1 MGILKKL
8 VAITMACTMTMTFV
22 PSNTIALEPEQ
33 SATDYVD
40 YVNPYIGTDHDPE
53 IHTKASNFGGM
64 VPWVSTPFGMTKWT
78 PQTRQNKISGT
89 AYRYCDTEMSGFQA
103 THQPAIWMGDFGYM
117 TMMPGIDSVKTSVDE
132 RKLPFTHEDEV
143 TTPYYYS
150 VNMDAG
156 EGRSIQTEMTATS
169 RTSILRFTYP
179 KNEMANLYTEMS
191 RDNKMGSVTIDP
203 EKGEI
208 TGYNTDRQDA
218 HLSDIEL
225 PNFKCY
231 YVIQYSKPFQEY
243 GTVLNG
249 QLQAGQTTLTDQNAG
264 AYVTFDAEENEMI
277 EVRVSSS
284 FISLEQAR
292 ENLEHEQ
299 NISSSPISFDEMKE
313 ETKAVWEDKLNNIEI
328 EGASDDDMTIFYT
341 AMYHAL
347 LFPVEFSEYGRY
359 YSAYDDQVH
368 EGESYT
374 SFSLWDTYRA
384 ENSFLTLVAPE
395 RVDGMINSLLNNYL
409 EGGYMPKWPN
419 PSYTN
424 IMIGTPADSLVAEA
438 VNKGFTGFD
447 LDLAYE
453 AVLKDGMVAP
463 KYDDT
468 QRWGDRAN
476 KVPYEARAGL
486 SWMMQY
492 GYVPEDKTGA
502 SGSNTL
508 EGAYEDW
515 CIAQVAQKLGKQD
528 DYEYFINRSQNYKNL
543 FNEKTG
549 LLQSRDS
556 YGNFV
561 DGGWT
566 EGKQMNYAYC
576 VFQDF
581 GGLMELMG
589 DNFNSVLDNYFATGQ
604 NAHENEPSHHYA
616 YLYDFSGEP
625 WKTQRTVR
633 EIAAENYANH
643 PAAGLTGNDD
653 CGQMSSWYILSSL
666 GFYPVNPASAQ
677 YMIGSPF
684 FDKATIHYEDK
695 DFEII
700 ANNNSKENMYIQSA
714 ALNGEELDIPVLTH
728 EQIVNGGKIE
738 FEMGAEPSTWGSDYR
753 VEPLPTYEDVKTP
766 ELPIRLEQ
774 SKLEHKIA
782 EAKILEQ
789 NKYTVTSFLK
799 MQDEIV
805 EAQKVYDNAS
815 STKEE
820 IQAAYNKLCAAVE
833 ALEPSAPCVKISFS
847 DKASAPTLNKV
858 YFKGK
863 WNSYATYAYSAPV
876 KDPSPKDYYT
886 ITFEGTQLKL
896 YSALCRNQGMGAIS
910 IDGGPEVE
918 VDFYQDKTTGAGAA
932 IGLIYETPI
941 LEPGQHT
948 VKVRVAGKATGD
960 AGGSNRKAIS
970 FAYAEA
976 YSRSQEETEA
986 FEKLEAAKRA
996 LLALVEQ
1003 ASAIDEKQYTPESV
1017 QALKE
1022 QANEAS
1028 ILLRDEQAPLET
1040 IEAEIRQ
1047 VQSALDGLVQR
1058 EVVVT
1063 VTLSADGN
1071 PVTALVDASGTQ
1083 LKADVSI
1090 TGKETA
1096 SAYVVSALYDAS
1108 GKLADLSMMATQDG
1122 NASTLLDIPND
1133 VDGMTYRLFVWK
1145 DGVLSPLCEK
1155 TELR

>member
-1 MGILKKL
+1 MGIMKKL
-8 VAITMACTMTMTFV
+8 VAVAMACTMTMSLL
-22 PSNTIALEPEQ
+22 PSSIMAVEPEP
-33 SATDYVD
+33 SKTNYVD

-53 IHTKASNFGGM
+53 IHNKASNFGGM

-117 TMMPGIDSVKTSVDE
+117 TMMPGIDSVKTGVDE
-132 RKLPFTHEDEV
+132 RKLPFTHEDEL

-150 VNMDAG
+150 VSMDAG
-156 EGRSIQTEMTATS
+156 EDRSIRTEMTATS

-179 KNEMANLYTEMS
+179 ENEMANLYTEMS
-191 RDNKMGSVTIDP
+191 RDNKVGSVTIDP

-218 HLSDIEL
+218 HLSEIEL
-225 PNFKCY
+225 PNFRCY
-231 YVIQYSKPFQEY
+231 YVIQYSKPFAEY
-243 GTVLNG
+243 GTVLDG
-249 QLQAGQTTLTDQNAG
+249 ELQEGGTTATDKNVG
-264 AYVTFDAEENEMI
+264 AYVTFDTEENEMI

-299 NISSSPISFDEMKE
+299 SIGTSPISFDEMKE
-313 ETKAVWEDKLNNIEI
+313 ETKTTWEDKLNNIEI
-328 EGASDDDMTIFYT
+328 EGASEEDMTIFYT

-359 YSAYDDQVH
+359 YSAYDDQIH

-395 RVDGMINSLLNNYL
+395 RIDGMISSLLNNYL

-438 VNKGFTGFD
+438 INKGFDGFD

-463 KYDDT
+463 KYDNT

-476 KVPYEARAGL
+476 GVPYEARAGL

-528 DYEYFINRSQNYKNL
+528 DYEYFVNRSQNYKNL

-561 DGGWT
+561 DKGWT
-566 EGKQMNYAYC
+566 EGSQMNYAYC

-589 DNFNSVLDNYFATGQ
+589 DGFNDKLDNYFATGQ
-604 NAHENEPSHHYA
+604 NVHENEPSHHYA
-616 YLYDFSGEP
+616 YLYDFSGKP
-625 WKTQRTVR
+625 WETQRLVR
-633 EIAAENYANH
+633 EIAEENYANH

-700 ANNNSKENMYIQSA
+700 ANNNSKENMYIQSGT
-714 ALNGEELDIPVLTH
+714 LNGEALNIPVLTH
-728 EQIVNGGKIE
+728 EQIINGGTIE

-766 ELPIRLEQ
+766 ELPIRLES
-774 SKLEHKIA
+774 SKLEHQIA
-782 EAKILEQ
+782 EAEILEQ
-789 NKYTVTSFLK
+789 DAYTVTSFLK

-805 EAQKVYDNAS
+805 EAKKVYDEET

-820 IQAAYNKLCAAVE
+820 IQTAYNELHAAVE
-833 ALEPSAPCVKISFS
+833 TLEPSAPCVKISHG
-847 DKASAPTLNKV
+847 DTASSPALNKV
-858 YFKGK
+858 YIKGK
-863 WNSYATYAYSAPV
+863 WNSYANYVQAAPV

-886 ITFEGTQLKL
+886 IVFEGTQLKL
-896 YSALCRNQGMGAIS
+896 YSALSRNQGMGAIS

-918 VDFYQDKTTGAGAA
+918 VDFYRDGSTGNGAP
-932 IGLIYETPI
+932 IGLVYETPI
-941 LEPGQHT
+941 LEMGQHT
-948 VKVRVAGKATGD
+948 IKVRVAGKATGD
-960 AGGSNRKAIS
+960 AGGSNRKSIS
-970 FAYAEA
+970 FAYAEV
-976 YSRSQEETEA
+976 YSRTQEETEA
-986 FEKLEAAKRA
+986 FEKLEKAKRA
-996 LLALVEQ
+996 LLGLVEQ
-1003 ASAIDEKQYTPESV
+1003 AASVDEKQYTLESI
-1017 QALKE
+1017 QALKKQID
-1022 QANEAS
+1022 QANV
-1028 ILLRDEQAPLET
+1028 LLRDQEAVLET
-1040 IEAEIRQ
+1040 IEEKTQ
-1047 VQSALDGLVQR
+1047 LVQEALDGLVQR
-1058 EVVVT
+1058 DSIVT
-1063 VTLSADGN
+1063 TVLSANGD
-1071 PVTALVDASGTQ
+1071 VVMALADAAGTQ
-1083 LKADVSI
+1083 LKADVTIVS
-1090 TGKETA
+1090 EEMV
-1096 SAYVVSALYDAS
+1096 SAHVVSALYDAS
-1108 GKLADLSMMATQDG
+1108 GKMMDCTMSAVEDG
-1122 NASTLLDIPND
+1122 ITSTLLDIPSD
-1133 VDGMTYRLFVWK
+1133 VGGMSYSLFVWK
-1145 DGVLSPLCEK
+1145 DGEWSPLCEK
-1155 TELR
+1155 VELR